1 MKKTIFAAA
10 LAAAV
15 AVSGAAAAADLPRSP
30 APYYAPAQSGLYN
43 WGGAYAG
50 LNLGYEWGKVTNSAV
65 EPSGV
70 AGGGQIGYNWQSG
83 QFVFGVETDVQFS
96 GADDT
101 FAPFKFSNPWFGTL
115 RGRAGA
121 AFNNVLLYGTLGLAY
136 GSLKGE
142 IPGLDET
149 RTEVGWAGGH
159 RRRIRL
165 QPQLVGSGR
174 VSLHG
179 SRQPR
184 LFDHR
189 HRQRP
194 ARQHAAPRHQLSF
207 LSGHHGRRGGKTP
220 DLTVRGFSLLEPKFH
235 IDLSR
240 KYSFT
245 TLGTLPSL
253 DHGNNMA
260 FPRHD

>member
-1 MKKTIFAAA
+1 MKKKIFAATI
-10 LAAAV
+10 AAAV
-15 AVSGAAAAADLPRSP
+15 AASGAAAAADLPRSP

-149 RTEVGWAGGH
+149 RTEVGWAGG
-159 RRRIRL
+159 IGAEYGFN
-165 QPQLVGSGR
+165 PNWSAR
-174 VSLHG
+174 VEYLYM
-179 SRQPR
+179 
-184 LFDHR
+184 
-189 HRQRP
+189 
-194 ARQHAAPRHQLSF
+194 
-207 LSGHHGRRGGKTP
+207 
-220 DLTVRGFSLLEPKFH
+220 DLASRGFSITGADNGLHANML
-235 IDLSR
+235 R
-240 KYSFT
+240 
-245 TLGTLPSL
+245 LGINY
-253 DHGNNMA
+253 H
-260 FPRHD
+260 F

>member
-1 MKKTIFAAA
+1 MKKTIFAVT
-10 LAAAV
+10 LTAAV
-15 AVSGAAAAADLPRSP
+15 AASGAALAADLPRSP

-149 RTEVGWAGGH
+149 RTEVGWAGG
-159 RRRIRL
+159 IGAEYGFN
-165 QPQLVGSGR
+165 PNWSAR
-174 VSLHG
+174 VEYLYM
-179 SRQPR
+179 
-184 LFDHR
+184 
-189 HRQRP
+189 
-194 ARQHAAPRHQLSF
+194 
-207 LSGHHGRRGGKTP
+207 
-220 DLTVRGFSLLEPKFH
+220 DLASRGFSITSTDNGLHASML
-235 IDLSR
+235 R
-240 KYSFT
+240 
-245 TLGTLPSL
+245 LGINY
-253 DHGNNMA
+253 H
-260 FPRHD
+260 F